1 MSVSSQTLSTISS
14 GVKSFSAFSAARY
27 SSKINKMN
35 AALAEQNAK
44 YSRAK
49 GELEAQR
56 LHRLGLEVAGSQ
68 RAAFGASG
76 ASVGSGSPVDV
87 IADTFT
93 RSDIDASMARYNAEL
108 EAFGFEVE
116 ASNYK
121 AAAQA
126 DSMVASQNLLGLGST
141 LLTSVTSLQKKYL

>member
-1 MSVSSQTLSTISS
+1 MSVSSQLLSTISQ
-14 GVKSFSAFSAARY
+14 GVKSFSAFSAAQY

-35 AALAEQNAK
+35 AMLVEQNAK

-56 LHRLGLEVAGSQ
+56 LHRIGLEVAGSQ

-76 ASVGSGSPVDV
+76 VSVGTGTPVDV
-87 IADTFT
+87 VTDTFT

-116 ASNYK
+116 ASNYTAASRADDMK
-121 AAAQA
+121 ATQ
-126 DSMVASQNLLGLGST
+126 SLLGLGST
-141 LLTSVTSLQKKYL
+141 LLTSATSLQKKYQ

>member
-1 MSVSSQTLSTISS
+1 MSAAALPVAAMAL
-14 GVKSFSAFSAARY
+14 KSISAFSAARY

-35 AALAEQNAK
+35 AALAEQSAG

-49 GELEAQR
+49 GEIEAQR
-56 LHRLGLEVAGSQ
+56 LHRLGLEMVGSQ

-76 ASVGSGSPVDV
+76 VNVGSGSPVDV
-87 IADTFT
+87 VADTFT

-116 ASNYK
+116 ALNYRAASQADNMK
-121 AAAQA
+121 AA
-126 DSMVASQNLLGLGST
+126 QNLLGLGNT
-141 LLTSVTSLQKKYL
+141 LLTSATSLQKKQS